1 MKKGIHPDWH
11 HDSVVTCSCGNSFI
25 TGSMNK
31 TLTVDICSACH
42 PFFTGEMKF
51 VDRQGR
57 VDKFIK
63 KRATAEAIAKANKK
77 AKKTVK
83 KTAEPVKSYKQILQ
97 EQQEALKQEK
107 NTPKTDKTAKPV
119 AEKTAKTVDS
129 KASKPADDQTTKP
142 ADDKASDKKN

>member
-25 TGSMNK
+25 TGSTHK

-57 VDKFIK
+57 VDKFIQ
-63 KRATAEAIAKANKK
+63 KRTTAEAIAKAKK
-77 AKKTVK
+77 SAKKTVQK
-83 KTAEPVKSYKQILQ
+83 IVEPVKSYKQILQ
-97 EQQEALKQEK
+97 EQQEALKQDKKAGE
-107 NTPKTDKTAKPV
+107 TDNKVAKPATKKV
-119 AEKTAKTVDS
+119 AQPLD
-129 KASKPADDQTTKP
+129 KPASQSADKQT
-142 ADDKASDKKN
+142 AANKN

>member
-1 MKKGIHPDWH
+1 MKKAIHPDWH
-11 HDSVVTCSCGNSFI
+11 HDCVVTCSCGNSFT

-63 KRATAEAIAKANKK
+63 KRATAEAISK
-77 AKKTVK
+77 AKKSSK
-83 KTAEPVKSYKQILQ
+83 KAVQKSEEPVKSYKQILQ

-107 NTPKTDKTAKPV
+107 KAAKTDKAAKPA

-129 KASKPADDQTTKP
+129 KASKPADD
-142 ADDKASDKKN
+142 KATDKKN

>member
-11 HDSVVTCSCGNSFI
+11 HDCVVTCSCGNSFT
-25 TGSMNK
+25 TGSMSK
-31 TLTVDICSACH
+31 TLSVDICSACH

-63 KRATAEAIAKANKK
+63 KRATAEAIAKAKKSAKK
-77 AKKTVK
+77 AVK
-83 KTAEPVKSYKQILQ
+83 KSSEPVKSYKQILQ

-107 NTPKTDKTAKPV
+107 KADKTAKV
-119 AEKTAKTVDS
+119 TA
-129 KASKPADDQTTKP
+129 
-142 ADDKASDKKN
+142 DKADKAAKPTDKKAATTVTNKTSDKNN